1 MLDFCGH
8 SSAIASAGRH
18 ARLFV
23 DLQGDV
29 DDLLRMIR
37 HLMVYD
43 VVAADF
49 YGFDP
54 RKRQRE
60 IHIRQMG
67 NMVGSLLALDNQ
79 KLSVALARE
88 QTSCCPMP
96 SLCALSRRRVVRQ
109 GHSHP
114 GSVRLRRLFQSSLL

>member
-1 MLDFCGH
+1 MTVKTKDKRMDMLDFCGH
-8 SSAIASAGRH
+8 SPAIASAGRH

-54 RKRQRE
+54 RRNVSVRSIFARWE
-60 IHIRQMG
+60 IW
-67 NMVGSLLALDNQ
+67 
-79 KLSVALARE
+79 SVACLHLITR
-88 QTSCCPMP
+88 S
-96 SLCALSRRRVVRQ
+96 SR
-109 GHSHP
+109 
-114 GSVRLRRLFQSSLL
+114 LLGP